1 MSLDVQ
7 IGEKLGL
14 ARRNAGLTVGEI
26 AKMLKIDEQEIVAY
40 EAGNARVPAEHLFQ
54 AAQAYGVDL
63 RWFFDHTE
71 NNEELSTEQTYGDN
85 TNLDGNTSIL
95 ADVRANENLA
105 KLCDAARESDYIL
118 LNRSKVA

>member
-7 IGEKLGL
+7 IGEKLGH
-14 ARRNAGLTVGEI
+14 ARRNAGLTVDEI
-26 AKMLKIDEQEIVAY
+26 AKMLKIAEQEIVAY
-40 EAGNARVPAEHLFQ
+40 EAGNARVPAERLFQ

-63 RWFFDHTE
+63 RWFFDQTE